1 MTEKLKAE
9 TLKAEILSR
18 PRTLNPTRFLNRAA
32 VREFLLETAAQTRA
46 HKFSRVSEATLT
58 DINARVMNKCLELVR
73 TAPSKGKT
81 L

>member
-1 MTEKLKAE
+1 MPNETNLKN
-9 TLKAEILSR
+9 R
-18 PRTLNPTRFLNRAA
+18 PRALNPTRFLNRAA

-46 HKFSRVSEATLT
+46 HKWNRVSEATLV
-58 DINARVMNKCLELVR
+58 DINARVMTKCLEIVR